1 MYIFHTLDNI
11 VTDPRKPLR
20 LNLGFLVSA
29 SIGTSR
35 DFTFEASEIRL
46 GEDLDVFNFAGVIKV
61 TRTPQGLLSQGEF
74 RGSFPLECVRC
85 LSDYEQFI
93 DWEFTELYAFT
104 RDNMTDSG
112 LLMPEDGFIDFELM
126 MREYALLEVP
136 ISPICKPNC
145 KGLCPV
151 CGENLNEADCG
162 HNNPSVD
169 SSFATL
175 KDLLK

>member
-1 MYIFHTLDNI
+1 M
-11 VTDPRKPLR
+11 TDPRRPLR

-46 GEDLDVFNFAGVIKV
+46 DNDLDVFNFAGVIKI
-61 TRTPQGLLSQGEF
+61 TRTPQGLLTQGSF
-74 RGSFPLECVRC
+74 TGSFPLECVRC
-85 LSDYEQFI
+85 LSDYEQFVR
-93 DWEFTELYAFT
+93 WEFTELYAFN

-112 LLMPEDGFIDFELM
+112 LLMPEDGFIDFESI

-136 ISPICKPNC
+136 ISPICKPDC

-151 CGENLNEADCG
+151 CGENLNETDCG
-162 HNNPSVD
+162 HRDTDTD
-169 SSFATL
+169 SPFAAL
-175 KDLLK
+175 KDLLD